1 MREFLRGGV
10 RALGIVAG
18 FLPTAV
24 SFGAIAI
31 QTKLSVAAT
40 LGLSAWVFAGASQFA
55 AVEGLRQ
62 GVAALSIVITVLVI
76 NLRHLPM
83 SVAIARHRYAQ
94 FSTWQRWL
102 LCHGLVDEVF
112 ALEMSDPPRP
122 FAYYLGMHGCCWA
135 AWVAGTWLGCV
146 VGLQIPERWLTFA
159 LPALFIDLLVR
170 AVRQLRHPNRW
181 IVLML
186 SLILAVASIPLGST
200 GLLVSILG
208 IAAIATLGMSEG
220 NQAER
225 RDEA

>member
-62 GVAALSIVITVLVI
+62 GVAALSIVITVITVLVI

-94 FSTWQRWL
+94 FSIWQRWL

-112 ALEMSDPPRP
+112 ALEMSDPPCP
-122 FAYYLGMHGCCWA
+122 FAY
-135 AWVAGTWLGCV
+135 
-146 VGLQIPERWLTFA
+146 
-159 LPALFIDLLVR
+159 
-170 AVRQLRHPNRW
+170 
-181 IVLML
+181 
-186 SLILAVASIPLGST
+186 
-200 GLLVSILG
+200 
-208 IAAIATLGMSEG
+208 
-220 NQAER
+220 
-225 RDEA
+225 

>member
-1 MREFLRGGV
+1 MREFLRGGT

-31 QTKLSVAAT
+31 QARLSVEAT
-40 LGLSAWVFAGASQFA
+40 LGMSAWIFAGASQFA

-62 GVAALSIVITVLVI
+62 GLAALSIGITVLVM
-76 NLRHLPM
+76 NLRHVPM
-83 SVAIARHRYAQ
+83 SLAIARHRYAQ
-94 FSTWQRWL
+94 FPTWQRWL

-112 ALEMSDPPRP
+112 ALEMSDPQRP
-122 FAYYLGMHGCCWA
+122 FAYYLGMHCCCWG

-159 LPALFIDLLVR
+159 LPALFIYLLVN
-170 AVRQLRHPNRW
+170 AIRQLRHPNRW
-181 IVLML
+181 IVLAL
-186 SLILAVASIPLGST
+186 SLILALGSTTLGST

-208 IAAIATLGMSEG
+208 IAAIATLGMPEG
-220 NQAER
+220 RPGQKLG
-225 RDEA
+225 

>member
-31 QTKLSVAAT
+31 QAQVSVLAT
-40 LGLSAWVFAGASQFA
+40 LGMSTWIFAGASQFA
-55 AVEGLRQ
+55 AVEGIRQ
-62 GVAALSIVITVLVI
+62 GLAAVSIVLTVLVM

-83 SVAIARHRYAQ
+83 SVAIARHRYAE
-94 FSTWQRWL
+94 FPTWQRWV

-112 ALEMSDPPRP
+112 ALEMSDPQRP
-122 FAYYLGMHGCCWA
+122 FAYYLGMHWCCWA
-135 AWVAGTWLGCV
+135 SWIAGTWLGCV

-159 LPALFIDLLVR
+159 LPALFIYLLVN
-170 AVRQLRHPNRW
+170 AIRQIRHPALW
-181 IVLML
+181 PVL
-186 SLILAVASIPLGST
+186 SASIALALLSTRLGST

-208 IAAIATLGMSEG
+208 IAAIATAGMK
-220 NQAER
+220 AE
-225 RDEA
+225 